1 MKKEANNL
9 RQVDR
14 LCRFFAF
21 SEDELVKIETQVC
34 LILTQTLELSKIP
47 CYFYKFILGFFYNS
61 FGCPDLVYQFSD
73 KMN

>member
-21 SEDELVKIETQVC
+21 SGAELAKIKPSHASVRV
-34 LILTQTLELSKIP
+34 LSSRSAPALT
-47 CYFYKFILGFFYNS
+47 FYE
-61 FGCPDLVYQFSD
+61 V
-73 KMN
+73 